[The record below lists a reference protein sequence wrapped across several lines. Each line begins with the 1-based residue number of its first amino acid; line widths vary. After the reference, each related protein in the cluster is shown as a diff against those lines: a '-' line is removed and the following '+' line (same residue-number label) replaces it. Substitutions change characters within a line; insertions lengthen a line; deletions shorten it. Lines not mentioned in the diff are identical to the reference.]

1 VIFTR
6 PFEEGFQENAVCRFH
21 TRNSKLQGARL
32 RRREELHTTMIF
44 PSITTLI
51 LGAAV
56 VAVLAAVDWYVWGIT
71 PVRRAP
77 LWPHRAR
84 FGDDEAPAF
93 KEVA

>member
-1 VIFTR
+1 
-6 PFEEGFQENAVCRFH
+6 
-21 TRNSKLQGARL
+21 
-32 RRREELHTTMIF
+32 MIF

-56 VAVLAAVDWYVWGIT
+56 VAVLAAVDWYVWCIT
-71 PVRRAP
+71 PMCRTPFSPRG
-77 LWPHRAR
+77 AR

>member
-1 VIFTR
+1 
-6 PFEEGFQENAVCRFH
+6 
-21 TRNSKLQGARL
+21 
-32 RRREELHTTMIF
+32 MIF

-77 LWPHRAR
+77 LSPHRAR